1 MSEVCRAFKE
11 GQSHMGLVCESPD
24 AARDNRNLADQWV
37 SCLNSGHNF
46 EPSSEMLSRLKNTD
60 ILGILTLENVIEK
73 ILQMDIKDEKDIE
86 LRKNPLKKSGATRT

>member
-1 MSEVCRAFKE
+1 
-11 GQSHMGLVCESPD
+11 MGLVCESPD

-37 SCLNSGHNF
+37 SCLNGGHNF
-46 EPSSEMLSRLKNTD
+46 EANSELISRLKDND

-86 LRKNPLKKSGATRT
+86 LRKNPLKKSFSTRTQSGRF